1 MTSGRSAFWILIACW
16 LITGCAAVIVGA
28 GASAG
33 TYAYL
38 NGELKRSYQAN
49 YDNTYKACTGILRDL
64 KFPIKKETT
73 DGVKTTIETERSDG
87 TPMLLRISILSSDWT
102 EVSVRTGFVG
112 LWKKDI
118 SMQFHEFIEERL
130 KKG

>member
-1 MTSGRSAFWILIACW
+1 MTSRRSAFLVFIACCLIA
-16 LITGCAAVIVGA
+16 GCAAVIVGA
-28 GASAG
+28 GAGAG

-49 YDNTYKACTGILRDL
+49 YDKTYKACTGLLRDL
-64 KFPIKKETT
+64 KLSIKEETT
-73 DGVKTTIETERSDG
+73 DGVKTTIDTERSDG
-87 TPMLLRISILSSDWT
+87 TPMKIGIEILNPDWT

-118 SMQFHEFIEERL
+118 SKQFHEFLEERL